1 MSCKEITQLS
11 ELNELCQMHQKV
23 LVDFHASWC
32 GPCKAITPYMVQQC
46 LQQQVHLVKVDVDQG
61 PEIAQKYDVQ
71 AMPTLKILDVNG
83 DVKLTKVGGGRGN
96 VDACI
101 MYYKDM

>member
-1 MSCKEITQLS
+1 
-11 ELNELCQMHQKV
+11 
-23 LVDFHASWC
+23 
-32 GPCKAITPYMVQQC
+32 
-46 LQQQVHLVKVDVDQG
+46 
-61 PEIAQKYDVQ
+61 
-71 AMPTLKILDVNG
+71 MPTLKILDVNG